1 MDAAEFQSVIRS
13 MIQHEDTLRD
23 QRLGWLFALNGFL
36 FAALGFAWSDAE
48 STSLV
53 LVLSGVGAVV
63 ALSVQ
68 RSLTTSV
75 LAIRRLSRIAR
86 DADSYDVSGS
96 PPVIGMRSSEREGER
111 KRARVERRQAGTSW
125 LAVLDPWRFLPWCLA
140 AAWLAIA
147 VLRLTRD

>member
-1 MDAAEFQSVIRS
+1 MDATEFQAVIRS

-36 FAALGFAWSDAE
+36 FAALGFAWADAQ

-68 RSLTTSV
+68 RSLSTSV
-75 LAIRRLSRIAR
+75 LAIRRLSRIAH
-86 DADSYDVSGS
+86 DADSFGISGA

-111 KRARVERRQAGTSW
+111 KRAKAERRQAGSSW

-147 VLRLTRD
+147 VLRLTRE